1 MHNTLNVEFYK
12 QKYNPIIIVLWQ
24 NSQHLHAWFFLSICN
39 AHINPSNPA
48 TEPDHQQQGTHSQPH
63 LLKSFSLLLNASNY
77 HECWLLPTHD
87 SDCLSNFP
95 PQLVKIL
102 GEMIKKE
109 ERLKLENNCRKKKSF
124 HYFRNFCTESSPL
137 LLFPDTGISL
147 LSKISNSLKGTFVD
161 MNSMLPGALFVSHII
176 HIFCIL
182 YVFFIVLSKA
192 MFWLHLRLPI
202 RGQGFCR

>member
-1 MHNTLNVEFYK
+1 MPTLI
-12 QKYNPIIIVLWQ
+12 QATQPQRQIIISKELTVSPTFW
-24 NSQHLHAWFFLSICN
+24 NHFLFSWM
-39 AHINPSNPA
+39 
-48 TEPDHQQQGTHSQPH
+48 HQTIMNVGYYPPMTQIVS
-63 LLKSFSLLLNASNY
+63 AI
-77 HECWLLPTHD
+77 
-87 SDCLSNFP
+87 SNFP

-102 GEMIKKE
+102 GEMIKRE
-109 ERLKLENNCRKKKSF
+109 ERLKLENNCREKKSF

-137 LLFPDTGISL
+137 LLFSRYWISL